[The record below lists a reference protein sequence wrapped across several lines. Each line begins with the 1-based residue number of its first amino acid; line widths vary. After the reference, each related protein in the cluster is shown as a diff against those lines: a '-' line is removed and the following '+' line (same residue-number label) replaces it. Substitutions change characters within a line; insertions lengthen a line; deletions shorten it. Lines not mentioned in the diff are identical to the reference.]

1 MAVLARLEMAFPTV
15 EYLLNRSLVSSPL
28 EGFASVWMV
37 APLGEREKG
46 EYFFTFNL
54 INLSLKGKVLFFF
67 IFPFFKELR
76 FNSKFDVV
84 LQAVI
89 GTFIIY
95 YLKSLQ

>member
-37 APLGEREKG
+37 APLGEREKRVNI
-46 EYFFTFNL
+46 FPTFNL
-54 INLSLKGKVLFFF
+54 INLSLKGKVFFF
-67 IFPFFKELR
+67 NVPFFQRIAFQFKIR
-76 FNSKFDVV
+76 RV

-89 GTFIIY
+89 GTFIIN
-95 YLKSLQ
+95 